1 MSQIPVNHEPIAIVG
16 IGCRF
21 PQASGPEDFWRVIE
35 QGVDAITEI
44 PQDRI
49 DVAGLYA
56 ETPGTPGKI
65 STRWGGFLD
74 AIDTFDAQFF
84 GISPREADRLDPQQR
99 LLLEVAWEALED
111 GGQVRER
118 LTGTR
123 VGVFVGLWLNDY
135 ETRLFRD
142 PGAIDFYMTTGSGR
156 YSASGRVSY
165 ALGFEGP
172 SITVDTAC
180 SSSLVAV
187 HLACQSLRL
196 GETTMALAGGA
207 NVILEPSITLAYS
220 QSNMMAP
227 DGRCKFG
234 DASGNGY
241 VRSEGAGIV
250 VLKRLSDAVADG
262 DTIYSV
268 ILGSAVNNDGN
279 SSGFLATPARHGQEQ
294 LLREAYRAARVS
306 PGRVQYVEAHGT
318 GTRAGDPVE
327 LGALGSV
334 LAEDRLPGR
343 PCRIGSVKTNIGHTE
358 GAAGVA
364 GLIKTALALHKGAIP
379 ANLHFKNPNPDIPW
393 DQLPVVVSSAVSPW
407 QVDDGDPIAGVS
419 AFGIAGTN
427 AHVVLQARTA
437 DGRVANDPAN
447 EARRPNVLTL
457 SAQTPEALRALAATY
472 RGFLAGESGA
482 GASMDDV
489 CYTASVRR
497 THHDHRVSCVVEGR
511 DDAVD
516 QLDVFLR
523 GDERARLTRGQ
534 KSAASAGKVAFV
546 FPGQG
551 SQWIGMGRGLLAG
564 QPVARRILSECDAAI
579 REFTDWSLIE
589 ELTAAEG
596 QSRLDRIDVIQPC
609 IFAMQVALAGL
620 WRSWGIEPAAV
631 VGHSM
636 GEVAAAYVAG
646 ALSIRDAARI
656 ICRRS
661 RLLRRTSGQGAMAV
675 VELTFDQATAA
686 LAGYGDRLSVA
697 VSNSP
702 RSTVLSGD
710 PAALDE
716 VIATLEKQEIF
727 CRRVKVDV
735 ASHSPQMDPLRAD
748 LLEALDGLA
757 PREPVLPF
765 YSTVTGA
772 PAGEARLDPA
782 YWVRNLR
789 EPVLFLAT
797 VRQLIQDGCTTFIEM
812 SPHPILVPAV
822 QEILRDARLPGLAIG
837 SLRRGEDEQAEM
849 LGALGAVYSF
859 GRDVD
864 WARLYPSG
872 GRSLRLP
879 SYPWQRERY
888 WYDAPSQATRQRR
901 SSPAAG
907 EHAIIGRCAASAVH
921 AGTYFWNADLTAD
934 ALPFVDHESTGRS
947 VAPLEVLLEAVLA
960 GAAEVYGSDV
970 AGLEH
975 VDVKEPLVLDEN
987 GPVAVQMV
995 LSTGALGKAS
1005 FQVLSRRPPTAGEN
1019 RAWTPHL
1026 TGTIDVSDANRRPGA
1041 DAPVDVAEIR
1051 ARVLREAKGGQ
1062 LVEQLWQSNGEALA
1076 RLKVSDDSR
1085 GKSPVSPALLAAC
1098 LGVLAGVRAGDDA
1111 TGGAALV
1118 PVGIAQLRIHRVPD
1132 SAAAIWCHAV
1142 VSVDAGTNSIA
1153 RGNVRVTNE
1162 AGEIAIEITGV
1173 RLRTVLAGGLSG
1185 AFYKIGW
1192 ERQPREKTTPVA
1204 TPAGKGGAWLV
1215 FCDRAG
1221 IGEKLATRL
1230 ETAGEPCVRVHAA
1243 EAYQSQ
1249 GRATYQLNAGRRD
1262 DFTQLMQQ
1270 ISALGDPVRGI
1281 VHLWSLDLLATDSR
1295 SAIDGGGLDVGWA
1308 SALHLVQALA
1318 ELGSAAAP
1326 RLWLVTAGVQA
1337 AGPDEAAI
1345 AVAQSPL
1352 WGLGSAIANEHPEFE
1367 CTRLDLSGSPG
1378 DVEVEALLAELRSPG
1393 PETQVALRG
1402 GDRYVARLVRWI
1414 PGTQPASA
1422 PGIAVEPVVASS
1434 DAPCRAV
1441 CQPGL
1446 LDSVRFETAPR
1457 RDPAPG
1463 EIEIEVRAVGLN
1475 FINVLSALG
1484 ACPGYTK
1491 GMGPLGIECAGQVV
1505 RVGEGV
1511 NGWRQGDEV
1520 VAIARDCLGR
1530 YAVTD
1535 ARLAAPKPT
1544 TLTFE
1549 EAATLP
1555 IAFVTAHY
1563 ALRELGRL
1571 RAGERVL
1578 IHSASGGVGLAAVQ
1592 VARQAGAEIFATAG
1606 TEDKREFLRSLGIR
1620 CVMDSRSTAFA
1631 NELMTATGGEGVD
1644 VVLNTLAGPAM
1655 TLGFDVLRP
1664 YGRFLDLSKR
1674 DIHDDRQIGL
1684 APFRK
1689 SLSYFSIDI
1698 DRMSAE
1704 RSDLV
1709 GSLLQEVML
1718 GVGSGTLRPIRATT
1732 FDGASVGDAFKHL
1745 AGAQHVGKVVISL
1758 PPQSLPI
1765 HRSRLDAA
1773 DWSSGTYLIT
1783 GGLGS
1788 LGLSV
1793 ARWMVENGAR
1803 YLVLMGRRGASP
1815 EAASAIK
1822 AMEERGASITVARAD
1837 VSRETELA
1845 AVLAQVES
1853 SAQPL
1858 RGVVHAAGV
1867 LDDGILLQLDVQR
1880 FRSVMAPK
1888 VQGAWNLHTLT
1899 AGAQLDFF
1907 VTFSSVASFLISAGH
1922 GNYAT
1927 ANAFLDAL
1935 AAFRRS
1941 RGLPATCINWGPWA
1955 EIGLAAAQSDRLE
1968 RLSERGL
1975 KTLSSADGLRAL
1987 GTVLDGSPDRVAVMH
2002 FDARAWCAAPD
2013 LATPTSL
2020 FSHLLEETAAEEAH
2034 TSDESGEERNLAEAL
2049 LAVDAGPQ
2057 RRSIM
2062 EGYLREQVA
2071 RVLRLTP
2078 ARIDISKPFRTMG
2091 LDSLMGLELRN
2102 RLEARTGITIPATLI
2117 WNYPTITK
2125 LSTQLGTRLG
2135 VALDS
2140 EPDPAPGTAVAAET
2154 PQENDGQLAALLD
2167 EIEELSDDD
2176 AHRMLVE

>member
-21 PQASGPEDFWRVIE
+21 PQASGPEAFWRVIE

-44 PQDRI
+44 PSSRI
-49 DVAGLYA
+49 DVEALYDA
-56 ETPGTPGKI
+56 TPGTPGKI

-111 GGQVRER
+111 GGLVRER

-135 ETRLFRD
+135 EARLFRD
-142 PGAIDFYMTTGSGR
+142 PAAIDFYMTTGSGR

-196 GETTMALAGGA
+196 GESTLALAGGA

-234 DASGNGY
+234 DARGNGY

-250 VLKRLSDAVADG
+250 VLKRLSDALADG
-262 DTIYSV
+262 DAIYSV

-294 LLREAYRAARVS
+294 LLREAYRDARVS

-334 LAEDRLPGR
+334 LAQDRMPGR

-364 GLIKTALALHKGAIP
+364 GLIKTALALHKRAIP
-379 ANLHFKNPNPDIPW
+379 ANLHFKEPNPDVPW
-393 DQLPVVVSSAVSPW
+393 DQLPVVVSSEISRW

-437 DGRVANDPAN
+437 DGRIANDPAN

-457 SAQTPEALRALAATY
+457 SAQTPEALRAFATTCRESLAA
-472 RGFLAGESGA
+472 ASGA
-482 GASMDDV
+482 DAPMNDV

-497 THHDHRVSCVVEGR
+497 THHDHRLSCVVAGR
-511 DDAVD
+511 EDAVE
-516 QLDVFLR
+516 QLDAFLR
-523 GDERARLTRGQ
+523 GDERPRLTPGQ
-534 KSAASAGKVAFV
+534 KTTASAGKVAFV

-564 QPVARRILSECDAAI
+564 QPLVRQILSECDAAI
-579 REFTDWSLIE
+579 REFADWSLID

-620 WRSWGIEPAAV
+620 WRSWGVEPAAV

-646 ALSIRDAARI
+646 ALSMRDAARI

-661 RLLRRTSGQGAMAV
+661 RLLRRTSGKGAMAV

-716 VIATLEKQEIF
+716 VIARLEKQETF

-748 LLEALDGLA
+748 LLEALDGLQ
-757 PREPVLPF
+757 PQEPALPF

-772 PAGEARLDPA
+772 PAGDARLDAA

-789 EPVLFLAT
+789 EPVLFLQT
-797 VRQLIQDGCTTFIEM
+797 VRHLIQDGCTTFIEM

-822 QEILRDARLPGLAIG
+822 QEILQHAKLPGLAIG

-849 LGALGAVYSF
+849 LGSLGAVYAF
-859 GRDVD
+859 GHDVD
-864 WARLYPSG
+864 WSRLYPSG
-872 GRSLRLP
+872 GRPVRLP

-888 WYDAPSQATRQRR
+888 WYDGAPAPTRHRR
-901 SSPAAG
+901 SSSADG
-907 EHAIIGRCAASAVH
+907 GHAIIGKFAASAVH
-921 AGTYFWNADLTAD
+921 AGTYFWNAELTAEL
-934 ALPFVDHESTGRS
+934 LPFVEHVSTSRS
-947 VAPLEVLLEAVLA
+947 PVAPLAVLLEAVLA
-960 GAAEVYGSDV
+960 GATQVYGTDV
-970 AGLEH
+970 VGLEH
-975 VDVKEPLVLDEN
+975 VDVQEPLVLDEN
-987 GPVAVQMV
+987 GPVALQMV
-995 LSTGALGKAS
+995 LSPGALGKAS
-1005 FQVLSRRPPTAGEN
+1005 FQVLSRRPPTPGETK
-1019 RAWTPHL
+1019 AWTRHL
-1026 TGTIDVSDANRRPGA
+1026 TGTIDRGDVRRGPGSDEPVS
-1041 DAPVDVAEIR
+1041 VAEIR
-1051 ARVLREAKGGQ
+1051 ARALREAKGGQ
-1062 LVEQLWQSNGEALA
+1062 LVDQLWQSNGEALA
-1076 RLKVSDDSR
+1076 RLNASSDDAR
-1085 GKSPVSPALLAAC
+1085 GESPVSPALLAAC
-1098 LGVLAGVRAGDDA
+1098 LNVLASARLEDDA
-1111 TGGAALV
+1111 ADSDPLI

-1132 SAAAIWCHAV
+1132 YAAGVWCHAV
-1142 VSVDAGTNSIA
+1142 RSAAADIA
-1153 RGNVRVTNE
+1153 QGNVRLMNE
-1162 AGEIAIEITGV
+1162 AGEIAIEISGV
-1173 RLRTVLAGGLSG
+1173 RLRTIPADGLSG

-1192 ERQPREKTTPVA
+1192 ERKPLENA
-1204 TPAGKGGAWLV
+1204 TPTGKGGAWLV

-1221 IGEKLATRL
+1221 IGESLAARL
-1230 ETAGEPCVRVHAA
+1230 EAGGEPCVRVFTADAYRA
-1243 EAYQSQ
+1243 E
-1249 GRATYQLNAGRRD
+1249 GRATYHLNAGRRD
-1262 DFTQLMQQ
+1262 DFTQLMRE
-1270 ISALGDPVRGI
+1270 ISALGHPLRGI
-1281 VHLWSLDLLATDSR
+1281 VHLWSLDLLSTDTG
-1295 SAIDGGGLDVGWA
+1295 SAINGDGSEVSWA
-1308 SALHLVQALA
+1308 TALHLVQALA

-1337 AGPDEAAI
+1337 AGSNEPAI
-1345 AVAQSPL
+1345 SVAQSPL
-1352 WGLGSAIANEHPEFE
+1352 WGLGSAVANEHPEFE

-1378 DVEVEALLAELRSPG
+1378 DAEVEALLAELRSPG

-1414 PGTQPASA
+1414 PGTEPAPA
-1422 PGIAVEPVVASS
+1422 PETVGEPIVVSS

-1441 CQPGL
+1441 CRPGL
-1446 LDSVRFETAPR
+1446 LDSVRFEAAPR

-1475 FINVLSALG
+1475 FMNVLSALG
-1484 ACPGYTK
+1484 ACAGYPN
-1491 GMGPLGIECAGQVV
+1491 GVGPLGIECAGRVV
-1505 RVGEGV
+1505 RVGDGV
-1511 NGWRQGDEV
+1511 SEWHEGDEV

-1530 YAVTD
+1530 HAVTD
-1535 ARLAAPKPT
+1535 ARLAAPKPA

-1631 NELMTATGGEGVD
+1631 GELMKATGGEGVD
-1644 VVLNTLAGPAM
+1644 IVLNSLDGPAM
-1655 TLGFDVLRP
+1655 AIGFDVLRP
-1664 YGRFLDLSKR
+1664 YGRFLDLSRR

-1689 SLSYFSIDI
+1689 GLSYFAIDI
-1698 DRMSAE
+1698 DRMASE
-1704 RSDLV
+1704 RPDLV
-1709 GSLLQEVML
+1709 GSLLQEVVR
-1718 GVGSGTLRPIRATT
+1718 GVGSGALQPIRAAT
-1732 FDGASVGDAFKHL
+1732 FDGSAVGEAFKHL
-1745 AGAQHVGKVVISL
+1745 AGAEHIGKAVISL
-1758 PPQSLPI
+1758 QPKSLPV
-1765 HRSRLDAA
+1765 HQSRMDAT
-1773 DWSSGTYLIT
+1773 DWSAGTYLIT

-1793 ARWMVENGAR
+1793 AQWMVEKGAR
-1803 YLVLMGRRGASP
+1803 HLVLVGRRGASP
-1815 EAASAIK
+1815 AAASAIK

-1837 VSRETELA
+1837 ASRETELA

-1899 AGAQLDFF
+1899 AGARLDFF

-1987 GTVLDGSPDRVAVMH
+1987 GTVLDGSPDRVTVMH

-2034 TSDESGEERNLAEAL
+2034 TSDESDEEQPLTEAL
-2049 LAVDAGPQ
+2049 VAVDAGPQ
-2057 RRSIM
+2057 RRGIL

-2078 ARIDISKPFRTMG
+2078 ARIDVSKPFRTMG

-2117 WNYPTITK
+2117 WNYPTITR
-2125 LSTQLGTRLG
+2125 LSTQLATRLG
-2135 VALDS
+2135 VALDVES
-2140 EPDPAPGTAVAAET
+2140 DSAPGTTVAAEA